1 MKKKITA
8 LFLCVALAAIAI
20 VGASLAYFT
29 DTDNETNTFTVGGV
43 KIDLIEKQSNED
55 HTGFVPYTGDKVLM
69 PIVGSAQGEKY
80 PNGQPKAANY
90 IDKVVTIQNTGKS
103 AAWIRAYYAVPSDL
117 DDGYET
123 FNAGANILHGNFG
136 KSYINNTPI
145 TQELLGRLPRT
156 LLLGVISIAIALLVG
171 VPLGIS
177 AAVHQGSWMDN
188 ICMFIALVGVSM
200 PTFWV
205 ALMLVILFALKLGW
219 LPAMGIG
226 GIQYYILPCI
236 ANSFGGIAT
245 QARQARSSMLE
256 VIRSDYITTARAK
269 GVSEHKVIYGHALPN
284 ALIPIVTVAGSNL
297 AHMFGGSLIIEQ
309 VFSIP
314 GIGTYMITAVNS
326 RDYPVVEGC
335 VIFLAITFSIM
346 MLLVDLAYAYIDPR
360 IKAQYEGGKGGH

>member
-1 MKKKITA
+1 MGKYIGKRLLLMIPVVIGVAITIFTIMYFVPGDPA
-8 LFLCVALAAIAI
+8 QIILGTSATEADLAAKRTEL
-20 VGASLAYFT
+20 GL
-29 DTDNETNTFTVGGV
+29 D
-43 KIDLIEKQSNED
+43 Q
-55 HTGFVPYTGDKVLM
+55 PYLVRLGTYL
-69 PIVGSAQGEKY
+69 
-80 PNGQPKAANY
+80 
-90 IDKVVTIQNTGKS
+90 
-103 AAWIRAYYAVPSDL
+103 SDI
-117 DDGYET
+117 
-123 FNAGANILHGNFG
+123 FLHGNFG

-156 LLLGVISIAIALLVG
+156 LLLGVMSIAIALLVG